1 MGEPERRHK
10 DELRELSEV
19 ELLLVPELTARLRTE
34 APGIRLLGRPTTSD
48 GVHRLLDDGEFDLAI
63 GCFEANAQRHK
74 AEILFEQDLS
84 CVFNP
89 ALLTLKEPLGMDD
102 YLALPHVLVTLTG
115 RLQGCLDRALDEVD
129 SKLNVVTAATEF
141 LTVLSTARRS
151 SRRYR
156 HGWQDCMRRASDS
169 K

>member
-1 MGEPERRHK
+1 M
-10 DELRELSEV
+10 